1 MLLSDSE
8 IDKLIVDGII
18 NKLRKK
24 GVNSNNMNE
33 WELHDTLHKSVNDKV
48 PNVTGKDTKI
58 KSLLGFL
65 HVEKWCALDPG
76 VYTEI

>member
-18 NKLRKK
+18 NKLRKQ

-33 WELHDTLHKSVNDKV
+33 
-48 PNVTGKDTKI
+48 
-58 KSLLGFL
+58 
-65 HVEKWCALDPG
+65 
-76 VYTEI
+76 